1 MEPKYAA
8 LRRAVDE
15 TAAVDAHAHN
25 LVAAASSFPFLRC
38 FSEAD
43 GDALAFAPHSLS
55 FKVHLSH
62 FHSACLYCTSC
73 LSAPQRA
80 GRLSPT
86 APLA

>member
-55 FKVHLSH
+55 FKVRLSH
-62 FHSACLYCTSC
+62 FHSASLYCSC